1 MADIELQ
8 DKFDNKNEGEDVAH
22 AQPYEFDLEVDPEQ
36 DDRATELKIYS
47 FKRPHMRGFHAS
59 WIAFF
64 SAFFAWFA
72 IAPIMPTIKAA
83 LNLRKGQVWATNITS
98 VASTIAMR
106 FVVGPLCDIY
116 GPKTVMAILLVL
128 GSIPTYLIGT
138 VTSYTGLAIVRF
150 FIGTIGASFVMCQY
164 WTSIMFAKNIVGSAN
179 AIVGGWGN
187 LGGGVTNLVMGSAI
201 FPLFEQ
207 FIFSG
212 NTNAAWRTVFVVPA
226 TFTAVVGVCIYYL
239 SDDCPHGDYA
249 VLKKERGPDFVA
261 KSNFLVAAMNLNTV
275 ILFIQYGCCFGVE
288 LTMNNAA
295 ALYFFEEFDQSQ
307 AKAAAI
313 ASSFGFMNLFC
324 RGLGGFFSDYMNK
337 KMHMRGRLLAHILC
351 LIGEGIM
358 IFVFAEQSQLGLAAF
373 ALIVFSAFVQS
384 SEGTSYAI
392 VPYID
397 PENLGAV
404 SGIVGAG
411 GNMGAV
417 CWGLIFLY
425 GDGVKSSL
433 RKLAIIVCCS
443 TILTFFIR
451 IPGHYML
458 IGGEH
463 NPALQRS
470 NSRKSFKSS
479 NSFDTLPTDNQPREL
494 AQA

>member
-1 MADIELQ
+1 
-8 DKFDNKNEGEDVAH
+8 
-22 AQPYEFDLEVDPEQ
+22 
-36 DDRATELKIYS
+36 
-47 FKRPHMRGFHAS
+47 
-59 WIAFF
+59 
-64 SAFFAWFA
+64 
-72 IAPIMPTIKAA
+72 
-83 LNLRKGQVWATNITS
+83 
-98 VASTIAMR
+98 
-106 FVVGPLCDIY
+106 
-116 GPKTVMAILLVL
+116 
-128 GSIPTYLIGT
+128 
-138 VTSYTGLAIVRF
+138 
-150 FIGTIGASFVMCQY
+150 
-164 WTSIMFAKNIVGSAN
+164 
-179 AIVGGWGN
+179 
-187 LGGGVTNLVMGSAI
+187 
-201 FPLFEQ
+201 
-207 FIFSG
+207 
-212 NTNAAWRTVFVVPA
+212 
-226 TFTAVVGVCIYYL
+226 
-239 SDDCPHGDYA
+239 
-249 VLKKERGPDFVA
+249 
-261 KSNFLVAAMNLNTV
+261 
-275 ILFIQYGCCFGVE
+275 
-288 LTMNNAA
+288 MNNAA